1 MKLKTGIQSGV
12 FNKGLVCVDF
22 DGVLK
27 SLESPWAGSAVAAG
41 EPLAGAVLFMEEAS
55 KNFRVGIFS
64 SRNFEPGGI
73 TAMKGWLRSHGFSV
87 SDLEFPKSKSP
98 CFVFIDDRAIPF
110 SGTFPT
116 MAEIRSFQQR

>member
-12 FNKGLVCVDF
+12 FGKRLVCVDF

-27 SLESPWAGSAVAAG
+27 PLELPWPGAAVAVG
-41 EPLAGAVLFMEEAS
+41 EPVAGAVQFMEETS

-73 TAMKGWLRSHGFSV
+73 SAMKGWLQSHGFPV
-87 SDLEFPKSKSP
+87 SDLEFPTSKSP

-110 SGTFPT
+110 SGRFPT
-116 MAEIRSFQQR
+116 MAEIGSFQQQ